1 MKEQFS
7 QLINK
12 QVKINMLV
20 QNPQKMIQEITYNDE
35 VLALIVSAEFCE
47 PGIHF
52 FTPDSFSQQLAYM
65 RHPAGKTILPHRH
78 NQVRREVFYTQEV
91 LLIKQGKL
99 RVDFYNED
107 QQYLESRILKAGDVI
122 LLIKG
127 GHGFEILEEV
137 EMIEV
142 KQGPYVGNSDKTRF
156 SPIAAERIK
165 IVQ

>member
-1 MKEQFS
+1 
-7 QLINK
+7 
-12 QVKINMLV
+12 MLV
-20 QNPQKMIQEITYNDE
+20 QNPQKMIQEITYNGE
-35 VLALIVSAEFCE
+35 VLALILSAEFRE

-65 RHPAGKTILPHRH
+65 KHPAGKTILPHRH

-156 SPIAAERIK
+156 APIAADQIK
-165 IVQ
+165 IVD